1 MKRVISLVLCV
12 LLLSV
17 SAVTYAAGKLAV
29 VQENFHVVSGYW
41 TYAYAYAKVSNEGDK
56 PIKINAG
63 VLEIYD
69 EAGDVLTS
77 SDYLYAHAEYL
88 EPGEYTYVKMQ
99 SEIETGTATDYALT
113 LTGKT
118 DNSKRTQRLPVET
131 DLQLNVQDGWWTYNY
146 MYATVTND
154 TDKPIYDITVVLALL
169 DADGNILDIE
179 DDSLYGDRA
188 LAPGSS
194 IIIRKD
200 IPSSFMDYYKEK
212 GFVPTAVDAIAYVNV
227 DVE

>member
-17 SAVTYAAGKLAV
+17 SAVTYAAGKLSV
-29 VQENFHVVSGYW
+29 VQENFQVISNYS

-77 SDYLYAHAEYL
+77 SDYLYAYAEYL
-88 EPGEYTYVKMQ
+88 EPGEYTYVMMR

-118 DNSKRTQRLPVET
+118 DNTKRTYRLPVET
-131 DLQLNVQDGWWTYNY
+131 DLQLNVADGWWTRNY

-179 DDSLYGDRA
+179 DDSLYRDRA

-200 IPSSFMDYYKEK
+200 ISSSFLDYYTEK
-212 GFVPTAVDAIAYVNV
+212 GIVPASVDAIAYVNV